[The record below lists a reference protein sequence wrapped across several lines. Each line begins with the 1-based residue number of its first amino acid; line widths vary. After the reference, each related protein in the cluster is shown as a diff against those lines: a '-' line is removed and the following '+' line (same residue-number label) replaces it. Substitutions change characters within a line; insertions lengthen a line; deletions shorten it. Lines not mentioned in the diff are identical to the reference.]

1 MERKRVARKAKKTA
15 ISLSYSLQKLYTK
28 ITTAKPSTIALAII
42 AMAVAIFLYGGGLHL
57 IIVKPLPAVYY
68 GGRFLFVYPQLS
80 EQWVS
85 DSLVAMILFSMGAA
99 GAMFIYQSTKYAY
112 KPRQAYLTLLI
123 GAILFVI
130 AFIGLEVIL
139 NWKLHGAI

>member
-1 MERKRVARKAKKTA
+1 VVRKAKKTA
-15 ISLSYSLQKLYTK
+15 VSLSYSLQKLYTR
-28 ITTAKPSTIALAII
+28 ISSAKPSPFAIAVV
-42 AMAVAIFLYGGGLHL
+42 AMAVAVFLYGGGLHL

-85 DSLVAMILFSMGAA
+85 DSLIAMILFSMGVA

-112 KPRQAYLTLLI
+112 KPRQAYLTFIIGLILLMVAYVSLE
-123 GAILFVI
+123 AILHY
-130 AFIGLEVIL
+130 
-139 NWKLHGAI
+139 WKGV

>member
-1 MERKRVARKAKKTA
+1 MARKAKKTA
-15 ISLSYSLQKLYTK
+15 VSLSYSLQKLYTK
-28 ITTAKPSTIALAII
+28 ISTARPSPFALAVI

-85 DSLVAMILFSMGAA
+85 DSVIAMILFSMGVA
-99 GAMFIYQSTKYAY
+99 GAVFIYQSTKYAY
-112 KPRQAYLTLLI
+112 KPRQAYLTFII
-123 GAILFVI
+123 GAVLLFVSYI
-130 AFIGLEVIL
+130 SLEAVL
-139 NWKLHGAI
+139 HYWKGV

>member
-1 MERKRVARKAKKTA
+1 VARKAKRTA
-15 ISLSYSLQKLYTK
+15 VSLSYSLQRLYTR
-28 ITTAKPSTIALAII
+28 ISSAKPSPFVLGVI

-85 DSLVAMILFSMGAA
+85 DSLIAMILFAMGVA
-99 GAMFIYQSTKYAY
+99 GAVFIYQSTKYAY
-112 KPRQAYLTLLI
+112 KPRQAYLTFMI
-123 GAILFVI
+123 GAVLLFVAYI
-130 AFIGLEVIL
+130 SLEAVL
-139 NWKLHGAI
+139 HYWKGV

>member
-1 MERKRVARKAKKTA
+1 MARKVKKTA

-28 ITTAKPSTIALAII
+28 ISTARPSPFALAVI
-42 AMAVAIFLYGGGLHL
+42 AMAIAVFLYGGGLHL

-85 DSLVAMILFSMGAA
+85 DSIIAMILFSMGVA
-99 GAMFIYQSTKYAY
+99 GAVFMYQSTKYAY
-112 KPRQAYLTLLI
+112 KPRQAYMMFLVGAALI
-123 GAILFVI
+123 VI
-130 AFIGLEVIL
+130 AYVSIEAIMRY
-139 NWKLHGAI
+139 WKGV

>member
-1 MERKRVARKAKKTA
+1 VARKAKKTA
-15 ISLSYSLQKLYTK
+15 VSLSYSLQKLYTK
-28 ITTAKPSTIALAII
+28 ISTVKPSPFALAVI
-42 AMAVAIFLYGGGLHL
+42 AMAVAVFLYGGGLHL

-85 DSLVAMILFSMGAA
+85 DSLIAMILFSMGVA

-112 KPRQAYLTLLI
+112 KPRQAYLTFMI
-123 GAILFVI
+123 GAILLMVAYI
-130 AFIGLEVIL
+130 SLEAVL
-139 NWKLHGAI
+139 HYWKGV